1 MASKLFLVAAVLGLM
16 AVMALADSGPCKG
29 GFWPDGNGCCPQII
43 KGSPYYRDSNNK
55 CYPKEIKY
63 GVYYADS
70 NGYRLPHCLAHT
82 HARPNV
88 ECGID
93 DGADDDGDDDQVLSG

>member
-1 MASKLFLVAAVLGLM
+1 MASKLFLLAAVLGLL
-16 AVMALADSGPCKG
+16 AVLALADSGPCKG

-63 GVYYADS
+63 GVYYAD
-70 NGYRLPHCLAHT
+70 AH
-82 HARPNV
+82 
-88 ECGID
+88 G
-93 DGADDDGDDDQVLSG
+93 